1 MPEMDGYQATGAIR
15 TAERD
20 SDEHLPVVAMTAHA
34 LKGDRERCLA
44 AGMDDYL
51 SKPLRPHELDAVLE
65 RWLGD
70 GDADAAPPQPA
81 PQPTEELVDAARME
95 MFRSDYPEIVEQ
107 LVTLFVDGTPPLIEE
122 LREAAAGGDPEA
134 VRRAAH
140 KLKGSCQNIGATW
153 MATLAREVETT
164 EPAAVDMAR
173 LDDAFAA
180 TRDALLAG

>member
-1 MPEMDGYQATGAIR
+1 M
-15 TAERD
+15 
-20 SDEHLPVVAMTAHA
+20 
-34 LKGDRERCLA
+34 KGDRERCLE

-51 SKPLRPHELDAVLE
+51 AKPLRPDELDAVLE
-65 RWLGD
+65 RWLG
-70 GDADAAPPQPA
+70 GGEPAPVQPA
-81 PQPTEELVDAARME
+81 PDPTSELVDAARME

-107 LVTLFVDGTPPLIEE
+107 LVTLFVDGTPPLLEE

-153 MATLAREVETT
+153 MATLAREAETT
-164 EPAAVDMAR
+164 EPAAVDMDR
-173 LDDAFAA
+173 LDEAFAA